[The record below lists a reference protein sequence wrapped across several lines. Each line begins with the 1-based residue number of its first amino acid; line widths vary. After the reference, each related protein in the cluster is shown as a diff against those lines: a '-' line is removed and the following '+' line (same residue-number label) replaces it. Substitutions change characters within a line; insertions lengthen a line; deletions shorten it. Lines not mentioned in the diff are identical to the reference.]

1 MSQKEITKN
10 NLIEAF
16 WSIYKVKPLPK
27 ITVKEITDKAGYNRG
42 TFYTYFSDINEI
54 QALLKEQLI
63 PTKDILLSPL
73 MQLDK
78 TSNNVFDTLDRTNEY
93 IKEHSEK
100 IAVLIGPEGDPAFVH
115 EFLSLI
121 HI

>member
-78 TSNNVFDTLDRTNEY
+78 TSNNVFDTLDRTRSEERRVG
-93 IKEHSEK
+93 KECRK
-100 IAVLIGPEGDPAFVH
+100 KC
-115 EFLSLI
+115 
-121 HI
+121 

>member
-54 QALLKEQLI
+54 K
-63 PTKDILLSPL
+63 PC
-73 MQLDK
+73 
-78 TSNNVFDTLDRTNEY
+78 
-93 IKEHSEK
+93 
-100 IAVLIGPEGDPAFVH
+100 
-115 EFLSLI
+115 
-121 HI
+121 